1 MESTFE
7 YLGGS
12 RDGQIEEGEGAAGHY
27 KLTNDGTLGARFS
40 ATTQLSK
47 DRVRQFGNK
56 AAWLRSEEYEVVKR
70 SDEGNVVQVRCK
82 LVNDR

>member
-1 MESTFE
+1 M
-7 YLGGS
+7 
-12 RDGQIEEGEGAAGHY
+12 EGEGAAGHY